1 LDGAREHRRAAVRE
15 DAGAKAAL
23 AQASERRGGVREGVE
38 RAIGVEQRFAQSPVD
53 RRAAGEGVVERPLGQ
68 GPERLVASGK
78 RQHPAVFELLCP
90 PDLRQ
95 PRRIRPDRRRV
106 PRHRRMHVEQ
116 RAVSVEHDGAASCE
130 EVG

>member
-1 LDGAREHRRAAVRE
+1 MPVRSPRSRRPASVAA
-15 DAGAKAAL
+15 ASGKA
-23 AQASERRGGVREGVE
+23 SSVP
-38 RAIGVEQRFAQSPVD
+38 IGVEQRFAQSPVD
-53 RRAAGEGVVERPLGQ
+53 RRAAGECVIERPLGQ

-78 RQHPAVFELLCP
+78 RQHPAVFELLCA

-106 PRHRRMHVEQ
+106 QRHRRMHVKQ
-116 RAVSVEHDGAASCE
+116 RAVGVEHDGAASCQ